1 MKTSNSMTKVK
12 AFSGSAALITAAVFT
27 LALLFTGC
35 NHDIASDTV
44 SITFNVDGANGT
56 LKAKADGIAETDTSP
71 VSVKKGKIV
80 TFTAKADKG
89 CRVKKWMLN
98 GDPIT
103 EAGKNTE
110 YKLTVSNAVTVSVSF
125 EPIPPGEAQ
134 LKLGPIKRDIKIKA
148 VTFDGSDIQVSYCDE
163 GTLKNNVETVLN
175 ATSTT
180 ITLTGKITELYC
192 SENELTQLDVRDL
205 AALQKLDCSENQLK
219 FLYVQGLSDLQEI
232 DCTSNQLDEL
242 YVSGLTSLKELSCSK
257 NELGSLNLSGL
268 IALQS
273 LDCYRNK
280 LTEVKMQ
287 GCSALKALNCSEN
300 QLAALD
306 ISSLSAFKHLSC
318 YNNKLKAQAMTELLK
333 ALPSRKASDYAK
345 ATLYTEKTEPVED
358 NCKDYNTPAELKTAF
373 ESAMGR
379 HWKLQKEKPDG
390 TEVDI

>member
-1 MKTSNSMTKVK
+1 MKTSNSKTKAK
-12 AFSGSAALITAAVFT
+12 AFLGAAFVLLIALIFTACPNPAKPEPQKSK
-27 LALLFTGC
+27 
-35 NHDIASDTV
+35 HDI
-44 SITFNVDGANGT
+44 TFSVDGANGT

-89 CRVKKWMLN
+89 YRVKKWMLN

-134 LKLGPIKRDIKIKA
+134 IYLGPIKRDIKIKA

-205 AALQKLDCSENQLK
+205 AALQTLDCSKNQLK
-219 FLYVQGLSDLQEI
+219 YLYVQGLSDLQTL
-232 DCTSNQLDEL
+232 DCSINQLTEL
-242 YVSGLTSLKELSCSK
+242 NV
-257 NELGSLNLSGL
+257 
-268 IALQS
+268 
-273 LDCYRNK
+273 
-280 LTEVKMQ
+280 Q
-287 GCSALKALNCSEN
+287 GCSALKKLNC
-300 QLAALD
+300 
-306 ISSLSAFKHLSC
+306 IG
-318 YNNKLKAQAMTELLK
+318 NKLNAQAMTKLLN
-333 ALPSRKASDYAK
+333 ALPNREASDGAK
-345 ATLYTEKTEPVED
+345 AVLYTEKTEE
-358 NCKDYNTPAELKTAF
+358 NYKDFTQPAELKTAF
-373 ESAMGR
+373 EGAKSR

-390 TEVDI
+390 AEVDI